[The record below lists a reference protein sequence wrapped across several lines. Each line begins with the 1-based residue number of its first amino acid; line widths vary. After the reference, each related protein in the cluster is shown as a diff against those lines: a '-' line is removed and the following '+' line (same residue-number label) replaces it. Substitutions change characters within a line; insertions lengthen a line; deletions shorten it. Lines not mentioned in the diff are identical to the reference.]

1 MFSFVPGDLLVEHR
15 KCICANLGVIWYY
28 PNCISKYHK
37 TTKPDEQHRPIC
49 NYRAAIQN
57 RRTRVLLTV
66 DITSETFYSVSY
78 MQYSAG
84 DSHCPISESIVRFP
98 YGSHNIIF
106 RACLKTIYGCYCYAR
121 LFFSESLFMPCV
133 CVCVCV
139 FVCVR
144 VCVSVVVVVLWW
156 VQQCIPNWGDIL
168 FIFYSISNLFIQGKQ
183 FSQSIRPWYHV
194 TK

>member
-1 MFSFVPGDLLVEHR
+1 MTSSKISHSKIYVFSFVPGDLLVEHR

-49 NYRAAIQN
+49 NCRAAIQN

-133 CVCVCV
+133 CVCACVCV
-139 FVCVR
+139 GGGGGAV
-144 VCVSVVVVVLWW
+144 VSSAAHSKLKRYF
-156 VQQCIPNWGDIL
+156 IYLL
-168 FIFYSISNLFIQGKQ
+168 FNFEFIYT
-183 FSQSIRPWYHV
+183 R
-194 TK
+194 